1 MHIFLLTLI
10 LCYGINYCYNLSLLF
25 LIFYVTQEFFRLVL
39 LSKNVSLVCN
49 WVTLLRSASLADDI
63 ETYSVTENQAT
74 VGVSMSTAKN

>member
-74 VGVSMSTAKN
+74 VGVSMSTANN

>member
-25 LIFYVTQEFFRLVL
+25 LIFYVTQEFFRPVL

>member
-25 LIFYVTQEFFRLVL
+25 LIFYITQEFFRLVL

>member
-1 MHIFLLTLI
+1 MHIFFLTLI